1 MKRYSA
7 QLISNPKP
15 RHWHLFVP
23 LCPITERAF
32 DNLTNLWCK
41 LKFFKWQLY
50 GGLCDIKNIH
60 FRIYAPLDPLCCNTL
75 CQTLVP
81 NSSQTFFR
89 NMPVTDSSL
98 VLKGAGLVVEVRRSA
113 TIRHTYHE
121 LLAPWPNSQWMLER
135 FGLSTFEKTR

>member
-98 VLKGAGLVVEVRRSA
+98 VLREQVLWLKFE
-113 TIRHTYHE
+113 E
-121 LLAPWPNSQWMLER
+121 APQYVIHITSCWHLGR
-135 FGLSTFEKTR
+135 ILSGC

>member
-41 LKFFKWQLY
+41 LNSLNGNFMVVSATSKIFILRFMHHLIP
-50 GGLCDIKNIH
+50 CV
-60 FRIYAPLDPLCCNTL
+60 ATL

-89 NMPVTDSSL
+89 NMTVTDSSL
-98 VLKGAGLVVEVRRSA
+98 VLREQVLWLKFE
-113 TIRHTYHE
+113 E
-121 LLAPWPNSQWMLER
+121 APQYVIHITSCWHLGR
-135 FGLSTFEKTR
+135 ILSGC